1 METDTSTEVTELRE
15 RVAQLQT
22 ALETRIVVEQAKGIL
37 AERFKLTV
45 DDGFLLL
52 RYAAR
57 SSRRNLHDLAAEVIT
72 TGATPRSVTVATW
85 TSIGRSRVAHFQ
97 APTPAPPRTSNTRTQ
112 AIHRPAPGRSG
123 SRSMRRAFRSVF
135 RSVIGRSQAAS
146 LRPHGKRSV

>member
-1 METDTSTEVTELRE
+1 METDTATEVIELRE

-57 SSRRNLHDLAAEVIT
+57 SSRTNLHDLATEVIT
-72 TGATPRSVTVATW
+72 TGATPRAVTVAMARQQRW
-85 TSIGRSRVAHFQ
+85 RAAGQRERSEAQRE
-97 APTPAPPRTSNTRTQ
+97 N
-112 AIHRPAPGRSG
+112 
-123 SRSMRRAFRSVF
+123 
-135 RSVIGRSQAAS
+135 AS
-146 LRPHGKRSV
+146 LERERAHLLAEKLRTPKS

>member
-1 METDTSTEVTELRE
+1 VETDTSTEVTELRE

-57 SSRRNLHDLAAEVIT
+57 SSRTNLHDLATEVIT
-72 TGATPRSVTVATW
+72 TGATPRSVTVAMARQQRW
-85 TSIGRSRVAHFQ
+85 RAAGQRERSEAQREQ
-97 APTPAPPRTSNTRTQ
+97 ASHERERTQ
-112 AIHRPAPGRSG
+112 LLAEK
-123 SRSMRRAFRSVF
+123 
-135 RSVIGRSQAAS
+135 
-146 LRPHGKRSV
+146 LRTPKS

>member
-1 METDTSTEVTELRE
+1 MPFAWSETMVGRVGSVETDTSTEVTELRE

-72 TGATPRSVTVATW
+72 TGATPRSVTVAMA
-85 TSIGRSRVAHFQ
+85 RQQR
-97 APTPAPPRTSNTRTQ
+97 
-112 AIHRPAPGRSG
+112 
-123 SRSMRRAFRSVF
+123 
-135 RSVIGRSQAAS
+135 
-146 LRPHGKRSV
+146 

>member
-1 METDTSTEVTELRE
+1 VETDTSTEVIELRE

-57 SSRRNLHDLAAEVIT
+57 SSRTNLHDLATEVIT
-72 TGATPRSVTVATW
+72 TGATPRSVTVAMARQQRW
-85 TSIGRSRVAHFQ
+85 RAAGQRERSEAQREQ
-97 APTPAPPRTSNTRTQ
+97 ASHERERTQ
-112 AIHRPAPGRSG
+112 LLAEK
-123 SRSMRRAFRSVF
+123 
-135 RSVIGRSQAAS
+135 
-146 LRPHGKRSV
+146 LRTPKS

>member
-1 METDTSTEVTELRE
+1 VETDTSTEVTELRE

-57 SSRRNLHDLAAEVIT
+57 SSRRNLHDLATEVIT
-72 TGATPRSVTVATW
+72 TGATPRSVTVAMARQQRW
-85 TSIGRSRVAHFQ
+85 RAAGQRERSEAQREQ
-97 APTPAPPRTSNTRTQ
+97 ASHERARAQLLADKLRTPKS
-112 AIHRPAPGRSG
+112 
-123 SRSMRRAFRSVF
+123 
-135 RSVIGRSQAAS
+135 
-146 LRPHGKRSV
+146 

>member
-1 METDTSTEVTELRE
+1 MELRE

-57 SSRRNLHDLAAEVIT
+57 SSRTNLHDLATEVIT
-72 TGATPRSVTVATW
+72 TDATPRSVTVAMARQQRW
-85 TSIGRSRVAHFQ
+85 RAAGQRERSEAQREQASHERARVERLA
-97 APTPAPPRTSNTRTQ
+97 AKLRTPTD
-112 AIHRPAPGRSG
+112 
-123 SRSMRRAFRSVF
+123 
-135 RSVIGRSQAAS
+135 
-146 LRPHGKRSV
+146 